1 MVLIILFR
9 RVGNIR
15 LESPLF
21 DKLAD
26 GSAFVTL
33 AKSTHDGT
41 TKQRPVK
48 IIPIL
53 LF

>member
-1 MVLIILFR
+1 MVLMMLFLR
-9 RVGNIR
+9 TGCIR

-21 DKLAD
+21 DILAA

-48 IIPIL
+48 MIPIL